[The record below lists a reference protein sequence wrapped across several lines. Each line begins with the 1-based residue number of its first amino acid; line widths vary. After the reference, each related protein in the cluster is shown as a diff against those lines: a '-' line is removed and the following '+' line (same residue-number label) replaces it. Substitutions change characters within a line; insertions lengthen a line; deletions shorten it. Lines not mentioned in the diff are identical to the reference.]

1 MDGLGSSFWS
11 DLLSLLAGA
20 VAHGEDLQGKEQFQ
34 PVSYFGQVTHPQQHD
49 CSHQEL
55 YAVST
60 TGMLEK

>member
-1 MDGLGSSFWS
+1 MDDLGSSLWTY
-11 DLLSLLAGA
+11 LLPLLAGV
-20 VAHGEDLQGKEQFQ
+20 VAHGQDLQGKGQFQ